1 MCVCSYNRKGE
12 KDRQKLNVTITQEKA
27 SIWRTGFV
35 GSRSE
40 PAQARRCQL
49 ADNALI
55 TTVTKWKN
63 LPAAKL
69 VIGNLIRKWQF
80 SSGCKFREAWTLKG
94 ENPKKEE
101 KVVALSVSLTHKKT
115 APSPYF
121 LIYFEAPQ
129 VNITRDLLALNTMA
143 IFQIWTEC
151 SIGST
156 LCRWLSNLFLA
167 KIF

>member
-40 PAQARRCQL
+40 PAQTRRCQL

-69 VIGNLIRKWQF
+69 VIGNLIRK
-80 SSGCKFREAWTLKG
+80 
-94 ENPKKEE
+94 
-101 KVVALSVSLTHKKT
+101 
-115 APSPYF
+115 
-121 LIYFEAPQ
+121 
-129 VNITRDLLALNTMA
+129 
-143 IFQIWTEC
+143 
-151 SIGST
+151 
-156 LCRWLSNLFLA
+156 
-167 KIF
+167 